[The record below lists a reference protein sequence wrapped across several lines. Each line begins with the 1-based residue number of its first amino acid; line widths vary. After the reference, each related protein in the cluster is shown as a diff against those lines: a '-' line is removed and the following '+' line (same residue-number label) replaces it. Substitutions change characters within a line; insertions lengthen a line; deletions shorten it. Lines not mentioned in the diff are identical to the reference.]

1 MTTTTA
7 SIAPADATD
16 RIHAYFRL
24 CEDIAKLLAYLIV
37 ASYAAVQALREQFDD
52 ITGRRPIDHSTKAA
66 LPRIE
71 ILYPVQQDVSPVRA
85 AALSTVPVKELRQQA
100 AAQAHAHQ
108 GQHQPR
114 QARQRQGGTL
124 QHGGQQQQH
133 KRLDVVDHGGNRNAA
148 VGVGPKQAQPVG
160 NQRGRPQ
167 QQPQGFAPA
176 RPGPGAGP
184 QQPCGQAQ
192 PAQQA
197 AQPHHPQHGQTA
209 FHHQQADGAGQD
221 HGQHHAPGAPGCAA
235 GRQRGR
241 QRSRGGG
248 PQGRCR
254 RIGHACIVHQ
264 AHERINTL

>member
-100 AAQAHAHQ
+100 RAL
-108 GQHQPR
+108 R
-114 QARQRQGGTL
+114 
-124 QHGGQQQQH
+124 
-133 KRLDVVDHGGNRNAA
+133 
-148 VGVGPKQAQPVG
+148 
-160 NQRGRPQ
+160 
-167 QQPQGFAPA
+167 
-176 RPGPGAGP
+176 
-184 QQPCGQAQ
+184 
-192 PAQQA
+192 
-197 AQPHHPQHGQTA
+197 
-209 FHHQQADGAGQD
+209 
-221 HGQHHAPGAPGCAA
+221 AA
-235 GRQRGR
+235 GRWCSDIPPHMANRGLLI
-241 QRSRGGG
+241 Q
-248 PQGRCR
+248 QLL
-254 RIGHACIVHQ
+254 AW
-264 AHERINTL
+264 E